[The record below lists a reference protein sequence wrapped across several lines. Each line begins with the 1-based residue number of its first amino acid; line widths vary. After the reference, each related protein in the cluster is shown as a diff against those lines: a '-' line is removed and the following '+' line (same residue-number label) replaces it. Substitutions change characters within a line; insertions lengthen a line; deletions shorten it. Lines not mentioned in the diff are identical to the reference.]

1 MSLVQ
6 TALQQAQR
14 IDMPMPWGIAVWHVW
29 RPSRAE
35 RQKKPCV
42 LLHGGSGSWTHWV
55 NNVLVLSQDREI
67 WVLDMPGFGDSDLPA
82 DVKDADTLAPFVAQI
97 LVQTFPQTAVDLIGF
112 SFGGMT
118 AGLMAAS
125 HPELLATLVLVG
137 VPGLGL
143 MVEKL
148 PLRGMVDTMTDA
160 ERQSIHRHNLGAMML
175 SGASIVTDEVIEMQI
190 ANVNRDRMRRR
201 RIARTDVLSQVQ
213 LQWQCPVHGI
223 WGGRDA
229 LYTHTLDRVPEVL
242 TSLTSFHVIADAG
255 HWVQFENPR
264 AFHSAIEKIL

>member
-1 MSLVQ
+1 
-6 TALQQAQR
+6 
-14 IDMPMPWGIAVWHVW
+14 
-29 RPSRAE
+29 
-35 RQKKPCV
+35 
-42 LLHGGSGSWTHWV
+42 
-55 NNVLVLSQDREI
+55 
-67 WVLDMPGFGDSDLPA
+67 
-82 DVKDADTLAPFVAQI
+82 
-97 LVQTFPQTAVDLIGF
+97 
-112 SFGGMT
+112 
-118 AGLMAAS
+118 
-125 HPELLATLVLVG
+125 
-137 VPGLGL
+137 
-143 MVEKL
+143 
-148 PLRGMVDTMTDA
+148 
-160 ERQSIHRHNLGAMML
+160 MML